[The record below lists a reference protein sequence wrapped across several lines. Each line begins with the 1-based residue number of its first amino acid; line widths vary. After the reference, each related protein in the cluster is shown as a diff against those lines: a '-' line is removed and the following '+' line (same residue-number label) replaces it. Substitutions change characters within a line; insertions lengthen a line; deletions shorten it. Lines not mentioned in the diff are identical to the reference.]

1 MACYKSA
8 MPVNSLHPQYL
19 EMLNAWSRAR
29 DVLAGERY
37 LLRLDSQTDDDY
49 AAYRSRASFFNATAP
64 TPDGY
69 IGQIFRRAA
78 FIKLPDNDTA
88 LGRALKAFNHDVDM
102 LGTTLAGYAKNML
115 MEVIAVGRAGSL
127 VDWES
132 ETENRVYVSAYAAEN
147 ILNWRVKRINGR
159 NIPT

>member
-8 MPVNSLHPQYL
+8 MPANSLHPQYL

-29 DVLAGERY
+29 DVLAGEDAVKAAGERY

-64 TPDGY
+64 TADGY

-102 LGTTLAGYAKNML
+102 LGTTL
-115 MEVIAVGRAGSL
+115 RAATAL
-127 VDWES
+127 RAEQQ
-132 ETENRVYVSAYAAEN
+132 ETLWQRQQ
-147 ILNWRVKRINGR
+147 
-159 NIPT
+159 